1 MPAQSTSPAVRFLD
15 FFYSV
20 WYNHHMESVLA
31 LKARLRLEDIG
42 KRLAAHEPRPK
53 IGRDL
58 NMRPDQLQKILHS
71 DLFLE
76 FLDEQQSPLFS
87 EVAETIREEMA
98 LDEETDAEKLILGA
112 EAEATK
118 ELLAQMRAAEKPSER
133 RAAAIAVI
141 ELARKIGAG
150 KKGVKAAQKMD
161 IPASQLKCMLEA
173 AREQDERPEPIH
185 QNDGTGATVQPDFRF
200 TR

>member
-87 EVAETIREEMA
+87 EVAETM
-98 LDEETDAEKLILGA
+98 
-112 EAEATK
+112 
-118 ELLAQMRAAEKPSER
+118 LLP
-133 RAAAIAVI
+133 
-141 ELARKIGAG
+141 
-150 KKGVKAAQKMD
+150 
-161 IPASQLKCMLEA
+161 
-173 AREQDERPEPIH
+173 
-185 QNDGTGATVQPDFRF
+185 
-200 TR
+200 